1 MKVVKVFEGQ
11 VAPRDVAEAVR
22 RVFAAE
28 PGAVAKVRYV
38 FVEEGDERDK
48 TFYFVRTECGDAI
61 VVVDVDRKPVAVAPV
76 DAPVAAVRKV
86 ARKITGK
93 VQRVE
98 VYAVDEDYV
107 FGE

>member
-1 MKVVKVFEGQ
+1 VKVVGTFEGQ
-11 VAPRDVAEAVR
+11 VAPREVAEAVE
-22 RVFAAE
+22 RVFAAA
-28 PGAVAKVRYV
+28 PDAVAKVR
-38 FVEEGDERDK
+38 FVWAEDDVERDK
-48 TFYFVRTECGDAI
+48 TFFFVRTECGDAV
-61 VVVDVDRKPVAVAPV
+61 VVVDEDRKPVAAAPV

-86 ARKITGK
+86 YRYVAEK